1 MALED
6 VLELDIDSIK
16 VKKRIRSSDVPVDSL
31 MESIRQYGLME
42 PIIVDQNM
50 RLIAGFRR
58 LKACRELGNKKIL
71 ARKVEVESDE
81 DFLLL
86 EMEENVCR
94 MSFSNE
100 ELEKAKQRLEKI
112 RHPNF
117 FVWLWKCIKDFFT
130 GRK

>member
-58 LKACRELGNKKIL
+58 LKACRELGDKKIL

-117 FVWLWKCIKDFFT
+117 FVWLWKCIKGFFT